1 MRSLMQYWASALAI
15 SILGCCTSFM
25 TPSYNLIQGH
35 GCVSILDMKNMAVAD
50 EIDGWYVDEFK
61 DRFLTEYWQKRPL
74 FIRNAFTESELMGI
88 PRKRDLLDMS
98 VDDDVESRI
107 LIQHED
113 RSWSKQYG
121 PFERNFLNKLR
132 KTNRGGNDG
141 PQENSWTIL
150 VQEVDRHVPK
160 VSDLWS
166 TYFDFI
172 PSWRRDDVMVSC
184 ATEGGGIG
192 AHVDNY
198 DVFLIQGAGEREWSI
213 ENVFLDMQSEKER
226 EVPNIKTRLV
236 RDFVPH
242 QAWHMKAGDM
252 LYLPPRIP
260 HRGVSKSKDCL
271 TVSMGFRAPAYQSMM
286 TALCERI
293 CGGDNRVGDE
303 SDTANTAIEN
313 LATLSEDMFYS
324 DKGLY
329 LHSPGTTVGN
339 GDGLSAGR
347 ISSDSV
353 HEIAS
358 TLRESFLSFVDDEER
373 FSAWL
378 GEYLS
383 EPLRVRNQSPKA
395 FCIEGVKQESY
406 DCGDLLPL
414 AVDSKHS
421 VLSSTEFTSSEHV
434 LRAFRDKEVV
444 LRRFEG
450 SRILFMDQL
459 RCLYIDGKKVA
470 LESVVDDEERMLV
483 GQLTSGPRV
492 IDSEQAKGLSEAGW
506 RVLQELVDR
515 GYLYPVDL

>member
-1 MRSLMQYWASALAI
+1 MLYWACVLALALLRCCTPFKFHRSLQMRSLMVLSV
-15 SILGCCTSFM
+15 T
-25 TPSYNLIQGH
+25 
-35 GCVSILDMKNMAVAD
+35 DMAVAD
-50 EIDGWYVDEFK
+50 EIDGWNADEFK
-61 DRFLTEYWQKRPL
+61 ERFLAEYWQKKPL
-74 FIRNAFTESELMGI
+74 LVRNAFSKSELLDI

-98 VDDDVESRI
+98 VEEDVESRI
-107 LIQHED
+107 LIQQED
-113 RSWSKQYG
+113 KSWTKQYG
-121 PFERNFLNKLR
+121 PFERSFLNKLR
-132 KTNRGGNDG
+132 KTRRGSINDDQ
-141 PQENSWTIL
+141 QENSWTIL

-166 TYFDFI
+166 KYFDFI
-172 PSWRRDDVMVSC
+172 PSWRRDDVMISC

-213 ENVFLDMQSEKER
+213 ENVFLDMRSEKER
-226 EVPNIKTRLV
+226 EVPNIKTRLL

-242 QAWHMKAGDM
+242 QAWHMTAGDM

-303 SDTANTAIEN
+303 SDLGSNIPEK

-324 DKGLY
+324 DKGLK
-329 LHSPGTTVGN
+329 LHSSSGTPK
-339 GDGLSAGR
+339 DGLSAGR

-353 HEIAS
+353 NEIAS

-383 EPLRVRNQSPKA
+383 EPLRVRSQSPKA
-395 FCIEGVKQESY
+395 FCIGDMKRDSY
-406 DCGDLLPL
+406 DSGDLLPL

-421 VLSSTEFTSSEHV
+421 VLSATEFTSSEEV
-434 LRAFRDKEVV
+434 LSAFRDKEVV
-444 LRRFEG
+444 LRRLDG
-450 SRILFMDQL
+450 ARILFMEHL
-459 RCLYIDGKKVA
+459 SCLYVDGKKVT
-470 LESVVDDEERMLV
+470 LESIGNNEERMFV
-483 GQLTSGPRV
+483 GQLVSGPRV
-492 IDSEQAKGLSEAGW
+492 INIELAQELSGAGW
-506 RVLQELVDR
+506 GVLRDLVER